1 MLLISIVACCALP
14 LVATK
19 QIRCCNKRLSR
30 SLRQPLLRYKYAVH
44 LQRRSHITVFKKR
57 GGGCINVRPP
67 CFAEILIYFAVFRN
81 VPSVL
86 RNES

>member
-44 LQRRSHITVFKKR
+44 LQRQSHMTVFKKQ
-57 GGGCINVRPP
+57 GADVYASAP
-67 CFAEILIYFAVFRN
+67 CFAVMLIYIAVFRI